1 MCVREGDV
9 HLRVTESDKE
19 KKKVKWEV
27 GRDGEGV
34 QGRSGARVSGQRKAD

>member
-1 MCVREGDV
+1 MCEREGDV

-27 GRDGEGV
+27 GRSAGEK
-34 QGRSGARVSGQRKAD
+34 RS